1 MVRQGAVLRR
11 TFWIRGSGLVLQL
24 VVGFLVVVE
33 LAVSGRTLLSLSVL
47 KGQQLWDNFVIVV
60 RSDFEI
66 ALDQVETVV
75 GVLAQFFVRPRRTK
89 SELGT
94 VSQSL
99 VCLENARNRDIS
111 SWSSPGSAFSLVLH
125 VVARMLCP

>member
-1 MVRQGAVLRR
+1 MVRQVAVLRR
-11 TFWIRGSGLVLQL
+11 TYWIRGVGLVLQL

-33 LAVSGRTLLSLSVL
+33 LAVSGPTLLSLSVL
-47 KGQQLWDNFVIVV
+47 KGQELWDTFVIVV
-60 RSDFEI
+60 RSDFDR
-66 ALDQVETVV
+66 ALDPVETTV

-99 VCLENARNRDIS
+99 CVWNRDIF
-111 SWSSPGSAFSLVLH
+111 SWSSLGSAFSL
-125 VVARMLCP
+125 RSFM